1 MPSHKIHMAIAKKV
15 NNVLKLDLD
24 SVMLGSIMPDVCIGR
39 NHTVS
44 HYQNGKLGVDGTAN
58 PDLFIKK
65 HKKDLNNPVMMG
77 YLIHILTDKFYNTYA
92 FTKWFICDKDG
103 NDAGLHFKHKGK
115 LLPPEKVKYYKQ
127 REFGLYDKWLLNHG
141 YVPKFSDYKCVDNVV
156 DLEVAK
162 YDKNSLKDYIKEANN
177 DIYKLNVFSK
187 LRLYNFKLTSKKEL
201 DRQFYLCIDYILE
214 YIKNIK

>member
-15 NNVLKLDLD
+15 NDVLKLDLD

-92 FTKWFICDKDG
+92 FTKWFIYDKDG
-103 NDAGLHFKHKGK
+103 NDAGLHFKHKDK

-162 YDKNSLKDYIKEANN
+162 YNKNSLKDYIKEANN
-177 DIYKLNVFSK
+177 DIDKLNVFSK
-187 LRLYNFKLTSKKEL
+187 LRLYNFKLTSKREL
-201 DRQFYLCIDYILE
+201 DRQFYFCMDYILE

>member
-1 MPSHKIHMAIAKKV
+1 MPSHKIHMAISKKV

-92 FTKWFICDKDG
+92 FTKWFIYDKDG
-103 NDAGLHFKHKGK
+103 NDAGLHFKHKDK

>member
-92 FTKWFICDKDG
+92 FTKWFIYDKDG

>member
-92 FTKWFICDKDG
+92 FTKWFIYDKDG
-103 NDAGLHFKHKGK
+103 NDAGLHFKHKDK
-115 LLPPEKVKYYKQ
+115 LLPSEKVKYYKQ

>member
-92 FTKWFICDKDG
+92 FTKWFIYDKDG
-103 NDAGLHFKHKGK
+103 NDAGLHFKHKDK

-141 YVPKFSDYKCVDNVV
+141 YVPKFSNYKCIDNVV

-162 YDKNSLKDYIKEANN
+162 YDKNSLKYYIKEANN
-177 DIYKLNVFSK
+177 DIDKLNVFSK
-187 LRLYNFKLTSKKEL
+187 LRLYNFKLTSKKKL

>member
-1 MPSHKIHMAIAKKV
+1 MPSHKIHMAIAKEV
-15 NNVLKLDLD
+15 NDKLNLDLD
-24 SVMLGSIMPDVCIGR
+24 SVMLGSIMPDLCIGR

-92 FTKWFICDKDG
+92 FTNWFIYDKDG
-103 NDAGLHFKHKGK
+103 NDAGIHFKHCDKS
-115 LLPPEKVKYYKQ
+115 LPPKKVKYYKQ

-141 YVPKFSDYKCVDNVV
+141 YVPKFNDFKCLDNVI
-156 DLEVAK
+156 DIEVAK
-162 YDKNSLKDYIKEANN
+162 YNKEDLKNYIIEANKDVEKIN
-177 DIYKLNVFSK
+177 IFDKLK
-187 LRLYNFKLTSKKEL
+187 IYNFKLTTKKEL
-201 DRQFYLCIDYILE
+201 DKQYKLCIDYILD
-214 YIKNIK
+214 YIKNNN

>member
-15 NNVLKLDLD
+15 NDVLKLDLD

-44 HYQNGKLGVDGTAN
+44 HYQNGKLGVDGTSN
-58 PDLFIKK
+58 PDLFIKN
-65 HKKDLNNPVMMG
+65 HKNDLNNPIMMG

-92 FTKWFICDKDG
+92 FTKWFIYDKDG
-103 NDAGLHFKHKGK
+103 NDAVLHFKHKDK

-141 YVPKFSDYKCVDNVV
+141 YVPKFRDYKCVDNVV

-177 DIYKLNVFSK
+177 DIDKLNVFSK
-187 LRLYNFKLTSKKEL
+187 LRLYNFKLTSKREL
-201 DRQFYLCIDYILE
+201 DRQFYFCINYILE

>member
-1 MPSHKIHMAIAKKV
+1 M
-15 NNVLKLDLD
+15 
-24 SVMLGSIMPDVCIGR
+24 
-39 NHTVS
+39 
-44 HYQNGKLGVDGTAN
+44 
-58 PDLFIKK
+58 
-65 HKKDLNNPVMMG
+65 
-77 YLIHILTDKFYNTYA
+77 
-92 FTKWFICDKDG
+92 
-103 NDAGLHFKHKGK
+103 
-115 LLPPEKVKYYKQ
+115 KYYKQ
-127 REFGLYDKWLLNHG
+127 REFGLYDEWLLNHG

>member
-92 FTKWFICDKDG
+92 FTKWFIYDKDG
-103 NDAGLHFKHKGK
+103 NDAGLHFKHKDK
-115 LLPPEKVKYYKQ
+115 LLPPEKVKHYKQ

>member
-92 FTKWFICDKDG
+92 FTKWFIYDKDG
-103 NDAGLHFKHKGK
+103 NDAGLHFKHKDK

>member
-1 MPSHKIHMAIAKKV
+1 MPSHKIHMAIAKKA

-65 HKKDLNNPVMMG
+65 HKKDLNNPVMIG

-92 FTKWFICDKDG
+92 FTKWFIYDKDG
-103 NDAGLHFKHKGK
+103 NDAGLHFKHKDK

-127 REFGLYDKWLLNHG
+127 LEFGLYDKWLLNHG

-177 DIYKLNVFSK
+177 DIEKINIFSK
-187 LRLYNFKLTSKKEL
+187 LRLYNFKLTSKREL

>member
-15 NNVLKLDLD
+15 NKVLKLDLD

-92 FTKWFICDKDG
+92 FTKWFIYDKDG
-103 NDAGLHFKHKGK
+103 NDAGLHFKHKDK

>member
-58 PDLFIKK
+58 PYLFIKK

-92 FTKWFICDKDG
+92 FTKWFIYDKDG
-103 NDAGLHFKHKGK
+103 NDAGLHFKHKDK
-115 LLPPEKVKYYKQ
+115 LLPSEKVKYYKQ

-156 DLEVAK
+156 DLKVAK

>member
-92 FTKWFICDKDG
+92 FTKWFIYDKDG
-103 NDAGLHFKHKGK
+103 NDAGLHFKHKDK

-177 DIYKLNVFSK
+177 DIDKINIFSK

>member
-1 MPSHKIHMAIAKKV
+1 MPSHKIHMAIAKEV
-15 NNVLKLDLD
+15 NDVLKLDLD
-24 SVMLGSIMPDVCIGR
+24 SIMLGSIMPDVCIGR

-92 FTKWFICDKDG
+92 FTKWFIYDKDG
-103 NDAGLHFKHKGK
+103 NDAGLHFKHKDK

-177 DIYKLNVFSK
+177 DIDKLNVFSK
-187 LRLYNFKLTSKKEL
+187 SRLYNFKLTSKREL